1 MKRRLTPWSLFRKES
16 WMVEKRCELCGK
28 PIPSERLDAL
38 PQTRRCVDCARE
50 NGTDI
55 HSKRVEIGM
64 DLDTYRDLL
73 RAVRS

>member
-1 MKRRLTPWSLFRKES
+1 MDQN
-16 WMVEKRCELCGK
+16 CELCGK
-28 PIPSERLDAL
+28 LIPPERLDAL

-50 NGTDI
+50 NGSDI
-55 HSKRVEIGM
+55 NTKRVDIGM

>member
-1 MKRRLTPWSLFRKES
+1 MSETDSEI
-16 WMVEKRCELCGK
+16 CGK
-28 PIPSERLDAL
+28 PIPPERLDAL
-38 PQTRRCVDCARE
+38 PQTRRCVDCARA

>member
-1 MKRRLTPWSLFRKES
+1 MQRY
-16 WMVEKRCELCGK
+16 CELCGRL
-28 PIPSERLDAL
+28 IPQERLDAL

-50 NGTDI
+50 NGSDI
-55 HSKRVEIGM
+55 NTRRADIGM

>member
-1 MKRRLTPWSLFRKES
+1 MERL
-16 WMVEKRCELCGK
+16 CELCGK

-50 NGTDI
+50 NGSDI
-55 HSKRVEIGM
+55 HAKRVEIGM

>member
-1 MKRRLTPWSLFRKES
+1 MVKRI
-16 WMVEKRCELCGK
+16 CEICGK
-28 PIPSERLDAL
+28 PIPPERLDAL
-38 PQTRRCVDCARE
+38 PQTRRCVDCARA

>member
-1 MKRRLTPWSLFRKES
+1 MQRY
-16 WMVEKRCELCGK
+16 CELCGK
-28 PIPSERLDAL
+28 LIPQERLDAL

-50 NGTDI
+50 NGSDI
-55 HSKRVEIGM
+55 DTRRAEIGM